1 MDVIQ
6 SAIMTSSLIN
16 LPRAMG
22 KPGLWSGPRTH
33 MHTEAAVSVISRH
46 CVSGL
51 WDHGKVSHFPKG
63 HHYCPCWVG
72 TGPSGRVTAISEL
85 IQPKTSQPL
94 FRTDYIILSDYWTV
108 KIS

>member
-22 KPGLWSGPRTH
+22 KPGLWFGPRTH
-33 MHTEAAVSVISRH
+33 MHTEAAVAGISRH

-51 WDHGKVSHFPKG
+51 WDHGKVLTFLKDTITVPIGMVLVRGSA
-63 HHYCPCWVG
+63 
-72 TGPSGRVTAISEL
+72 AINEL
-85 IQPKTSQPL
+85 AQPKISQPL
-94 FRTDYIILSDYWTV
+94 LD
-108 KIS
+108 